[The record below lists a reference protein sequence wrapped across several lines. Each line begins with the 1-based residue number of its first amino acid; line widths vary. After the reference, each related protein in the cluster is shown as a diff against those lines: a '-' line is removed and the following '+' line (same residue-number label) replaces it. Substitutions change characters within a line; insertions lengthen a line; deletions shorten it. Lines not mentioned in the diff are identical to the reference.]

1 MINFHGKNHNAD
13 DDDDDDDDDGGGGGN
28 RVVKLIRSGMILNK
42 VLMNWN

>member
-13 DDDDDDDDDGGGGGN
+13 DDDDDDGGCGGN